1 MDNTKEY
8 ILCAAIRRKE
18 PRASSGVPYHKSD
31 ILDVE
36 LGYRHHDIYQRFEGE
51 LSLEM
56 KDQGFYTSYNRF
68 VGRKEAMKI
77 AYEAGQVPKERAFNG
92 PWEDGPLGNME
103 KPKGYVEGDF
113 SILTSEDLY

>member
-1 MDNTKEY
+1 MMDNTKEY

-56 KDQGFYTSYNRF
+56 KDQGFYTQSLPADDDFFGPAADAAVRAF
-68 VGRKEAMKI
+68 QKKRGLTVDGIVGRETWPAL
-77 AYEAGQVPKERAFNG
+77 
-92 PWEDGPLGNME
+92 LG
-103 KPKGYVEGDF
+103 
-113 SILTSEDLY
+113 L